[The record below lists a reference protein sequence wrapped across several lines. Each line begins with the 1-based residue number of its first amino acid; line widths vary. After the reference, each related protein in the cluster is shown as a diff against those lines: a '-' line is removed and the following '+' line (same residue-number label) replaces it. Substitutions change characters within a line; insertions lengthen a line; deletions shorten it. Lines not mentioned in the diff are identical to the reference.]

1 MTLEQITKD
10 TRSEFFTEGSFFE
23 YMDSVN
29 EDGQTNIYT
38 IKDPANY
45 TLVDAIDARTA
56 RYLSFQ
62 VLKCDNDTSAVE
74 CAYFGEQNEYLQEC
88 LSRYSLGLINLINYI
103 DFSENVEPFKGPVK

>member
-1 MTLEQITKD
+1 
-10 TRSEFFTEGSFFE
+10 
-23 YMDSVN
+23 MDSIYEN
-29 EDGQTNIYT
+29 GQTNIYT

-62 VLKCDNDTSAVE
+62 VLKCENETSAVQ
-74 CAYFGEQNEYLQEC
+74 CAYFGENNEFLKQY

-103 DFSENVEPFKGPVK
+103 DFSENM